1 MATTRT
7 YLVPDGGVDG
17 RAQPDP
23 ALPPVHLSAGLRV
36 RKVDE
41 RGGWFEVADPI
52 GHRYWVAAA
61 GLIAAPA
68 EVTRRP
74 AGWYAQLYRRTYG
87 EAAPT
92 TRAGVPAAIW
102 VGLALVVGGIFTP
115 WVRGLG
121 GWIASFTALDVP
133 LRATWGGAPSTG
145 GGSGVVNAVTGLS
158 VGFCAIVLGI
168 AAVVSALG
176 FLPKWVR
183 TVAALGIVA
192 MPTAVAAQIAR
203 DASDAGTKFLS
214 VVGPGLLLMLAGGVV
229 IGLVKAPGGS
239 R

>member
-1 MATTRT
+1 MGTTQT

-23 ALPPVHLSAGLRV
+23 ALPPVRLPGGLRL
-36 RKVDE
+36 RKIDE
-41 RGGWFEVADPI
+41 RGGWFEVADPT
-52 GHRYWVAAA
+52 GTRYWVAAA
-61 GLIAAPA
+61 ALVAAVVQ
-68 EVTRRP
+68 VTRRP

-87 EAAPT
+87 QAAPT
-92 TRAGVPAAIW
+92 TKAGVPAAIW
-102 VGLALVVGGIFTP
+102 IGLALVVGGIFVP

-121 GWIASFTALDVP
+121 GWIAAFTALDVP

-145 GGSGVVNAVTGLS
+145 GGSGIVNALTGLS
-158 VGFCAIVLGI
+158 VGFCAIVLAI
-168 AAVVSALG
+168 AALVSALG
-176 FLPKWVR
+176 ILPKWVR

-214 VVGPGLLLMLAGGVV
+214 VVGPGIVLMMAGGVL
-229 IGLVKAPGGS
+229 IGLAKPPGGS